1 MAAGRY
7 RVRSAQPA
15 PESLVDPLH
24 APEQTHPMTNLLFDK
39 DRSAEIVAA
48 SFAGTPD
55 PRLREIMT
63 SLVTHVHAFVKD
75 VRLTAEEW
83 EAGIRFLT
91 ETGQMC
97 DETRQEFIL
106 LSDTLGV
113 SMLVESLANSVHGDL
128 TEATVE
134 GPFHVVE
141 SPARELGADING
153 AGGPGEPCVVTG
165 RVLDAD
171 GAPVAG
177 ATLDVWQADA
187 DGFYDVQKPAET
199 GPGDLR
205 GLFTTDADGRYW
217 FRTIVPS
224 HYPIPADGPVGRM
237 LRSTGRHEWRPAH
250 IHVEV
255 SAPGLR
261 SVTTHVFVKDS
272 PYLDSDTVFGVKESL
287 VRDFSRV
294 DDEEEAAAY
303 DVPNPFRTVDFVVV
317 LEKEES

>member
-1 MAAGRY
+1 
-7 RVRSAQPA
+7 
-15 PESLVDPLH
+15 
-24 APEQTHPMTNLLFDK
+24 MTTLLFDE

-55 PRLREIMT
+55 PRLREVMT
-63 SLVTHVHAFVKD
+63 SLVTHLHAFVKD
-75 VRLTAEEW
+75 VRLTPEEW

-113 SMLVESLANSVHGDL
+113 SMLVESLANRAVSALGGAL

-141 SPARELGADING
+141 SPPRELGADLNV
-153 AGGPGEPCVVTG
+153 AGEQGKPCVVTG
-165 RVLDAD
+165 RVTDAA

-177 ATLDVWQADA
+177 ATVDVWQANA
-187 DGFYDVQKPAET
+187 AGFYDVQRPDEM
-199 GPGDLR
+199 GLGDLR
-205 GLFTTDADGRYW
+205 GLFTTDADGAYW
-217 FRTIVPS
+217 FRTIVPA

-237 LRSTGRHEWRPAH
+237 LRRTGRHEWRPAH

-261 SVTTHVFVKDS
+261 TVTTHVFVAGS
-272 PYLDSDTVFGVKESL
+272 PYLESDTVFGVKESL
-287 VRDFSRV
+287 VREFPEV
-294 DDEEEAAAY
+294 DDPAAAAGY
-303 DVPNPFRTVDFVVV
+303 GVTNPFRTVEFTVALDRVTG
-317 LEKEES
+317 